1 MTNEV
6 PRLTSI
12 YLGLTHYRR
21 RFGAP
26 EDSVQVH
33 QFGQSARFFKSG
45 GLSGFEPSSS
55 SKDYVEMPRNQRRRA
70 ATAAAVTAG
79 LFLAVTP
86 PSIALNFL
94 AFRGARMKYSGG
106 SRTKSHS
113 LREPRSAATWR
124 KLTMDAG
131 VKVHKEVVSGRHD
144 AGVQLYSATSRQSVS
159 GKWEKDSGGA
169 GKDIAALVLS
179 VLLLGSPRLGDT
191 AAASSAVTQQEQLLS
206 DLEQRLMNLPSGP
219 PQTAE
224 TSSAPAEIKTD
235 SEAEMRS
242 RATREPI
249 IESTMQPKSPTSP
262 APEVKTP
269 LSASDVSK
277 PPSLTT
283 EAPPAPTITAV
294 SPPVAKTESTPA
306 QKRSLL
312 VGKEQESLVRM
323 QEYTFSVKLPELNVK
338 FAPVAPITVPAEG
351 SLFGGLSVERV
362 SPLSNLPPPAVA
374 VRDALE
380 NAGRGEGLQELM
392 RSIGNFVPKQADYY
406 R

>member
-1 MTNEV
+1 
-6 PRLTSI
+6 
-12 YLGLTHYRR
+12 
-21 RFGAP
+21 
-26 EDSVQVH
+26 
-33 QFGQSARFFKSG
+33 
-45 GLSGFEPSSS
+45 
-55 SKDYVEMPRNQRRRA
+55 MPRNQRRKA

-94 AFRGARMKYSGG
+94 AFRGVQMKYSGG
-106 SRTKSHS
+106 SRTKSLY

-131 VKVHKEVVSGRHD
+131 VKVHKEVVSERHD
-144 AGVQLYSATSRQSVS
+144 AGVPLHSAASRQSVS
-159 GKWEKDSGGA
+159 GKCEKDSGGA

-179 VLLLGSPRLGDT
+179 VLLLGNPRLADT
-191 AAASSAVTQQEQLLS
+191 AEASSAVSQQERLLS
-206 DLEQRLMNLPSGP
+206 GLEERLMNLPSGP

-224 TSSAPAEIKTD
+224 TSSAAAEIKTG
-235 SEAEMRS
+235 SEAETRS
-242 RATREPI
+242 RDTREPI

-262 APEVKTP
+262 APEVKAP

-283 EAPPAPTITAV
+283 EAPPAPTITAAP
-294 SPPVAKTESTPA
+294 PPVAKTESTPA
-306 QKRSLL
+306 QKGSPL
-312 VGKEQESLVRM
+312 VGKEQESLVKM

-351 SLFGGLSVERV
+351 SLFDGLSVERV
-362 SPLSNLPPPAVA
+362 EPLSNLPPPAGA
-374 VRDALE
+374 IRNALE
-380 NAGRGEGLQELM
+380 MAGRGEDLQELM
-392 RSIGNFVPKQADYY
+392 SSIGNFVPKQADYY